1 MAVKINCEASK
12 EPGINHR
19 ASFLFSWIRLHL
31 SVLQALAQGVR
42 EMQRCLYQLCLIL
55 FMYQNEYCDAGQC
68 LHGIWPSAAQRRWQV
83 NAAAEAWTTGE
94 EENLPRAPICGSV
107 SNPLLVERAALRPL
121 LISEAHRGWQTANS
135 GLRQENFPQYGVGLH
150 EALCPAVLQ
159 EGDANPYGECH
170 FSGFLGHCSIG

>member
-1 MAVKINCEASK
+1 MKPQKSLASTI
-12 EPGINHR
+12 GR
-19 ASFLFSWIRLHL
+19 AFWLWIRLHL

-42 EMQRCLYQLCLIL
+42 EMQCWLYQLFLIL
-55 FMYQNEYCDAGQC
+55 FMYQNEYCERWAVFAWH
-68 LHGIWPSAAQRRWQV
+68 LAQRRWQV

-107 SNPLLVERAALRPL
+107 SNPLLVERAALRPP

-159 EGDANPYGECH
+159 EGDANPYGECQ
-170 FSGFLGHCSIG
+170 FSGFLGHCSDG